1 MSDNR
6 FFEEL
11 AQILT
16 EQARKQ
22 GRETVSEQ
30 FVTEIVQP
38 AAEEFSDDEDL
49 RDAVEQEA
57 IDPISLFNLFANTT
71 DTASG
76 SADDKTEYLLERT
89 RDVFHVK
96 SEIPDDIEEILAID
110 ADLTEVDNN
119 QIWDVFSALNN
130 MNSSNAQQQA
140 VASDSLGPL
149 IEVLLGGAQR
159 SNAQGGGGLNL
170 GTLLQFAFMLWPEL
184 RNTRLGA
191 LGTLLGT
198 ILGGGTQTG
207 SRTRGGGYGRQQG
220 GYGRQQGGY
229 GRQQGGYGGSRG
241 DEDFQRESD
250 GAGLTDLLGSIFGGG
265 SSAGSRTRDRG
276 YDRQEEYGRASSRDE
291 DFRSEQDGSGPA
303 DLLGTILGDGAQT
316 GSRTRGD
323 YGRQEEYGR
332 ARRNEQP
339 QSGGS
344 APGLG
349 DLIGAILGGGTS
361 SGSRQAGRGYGQQSG
376 NSRPHPQQQNR
387 SRDDGE
393 GMDDLISAGLDL
405 LGKMMKK

>member
-1 MSDNR
+1 MYRSDGDALRHISTTGVTMSDNR

-96 SEIPDDIEEILAID
+96 SEIPDDIEEIPAID

-119 QIWDVFSALNN
+119 QIW
-130 MNSSNAQQQA
+130 
-140 VASDSLGPL
+140 
-149 IEVLLGGAQR
+149 ER

-198 ILGGGTQTG
+198 ILGGGAQTG
-207 SRTRGGGYGRQQG
+207 SRTRG
-220 GYGRQQGGY
+220 GGY

-276 YDRQEEYGRASSRDE
+276 YDCQEEYGRASRRDE
-291 DFRSEQDGSGPA
+291 DFRSEQDGSGLA
-303 DLLGTILGDGAQT
+303 DLLGTILGGGAQT
-316 GSRTRGD
+316 GSRTRDD

-332 ARRNEQP
+332 ARRNEQQ

-376 NSRPHPQQQNR
+376 NSRPQPQQQNR

-393 GMDDLISAGLDL
+393 GMDDLLSAGLDL

>member
-96 SEIPDDIEEILAID
+96 SEIPDDIEEIPAID

-220 GYGRQQGGY
+220 GYG
-229 GRQQGGYGGSRG
+229 GSRG

-276 YDRQEEYGRASSRDE
+276 YDRQEEYGRASRRDE
-291 DFRSEQDGSGPA
+291 DFRSEQDGSGLA
-303 DLLGTILGDGAQT
+303 DLLGTILGGGAQT

-332 ARRNEQP
+332 ARRNEQQ

-393 GMDDLISAGLDL
+393 GMDDLLSAGLDL

>member
-30 FVTEIVQP
+30 FVTDIVQP

-96 SEIPDDIEEILAID
+96 SEIPDDIEEIPAID

-159 SNAQGGGGLNL
+159 SNAQGG
-170 GTLLQFAFMLWPEL
+170 
-184 RNTRLGA
+184 NTRLGA

-198 ILGGGTQTG
+198 ILGGGAQTG
-207 SRTRGGGYGRQQG
+207 SRTRG
-220 GYGRQQGGY
+220 GGY

-276 YDRQEEYGRASSRDE
+276 YDRQEEYGRASRRDE
-291 DFRSEQDGSGPA
+291 DFRSEQDGSGLA
-303 DLLGTILGDGAQT
+303 DLLGTILGGGAQT
-316 GSRTRGD
+316 GSRTRDD

-332 ARRNEQP
+332 ARRNEQQ

-376 NSRPHPQQQNR
+376 NSRHQPQQQNR

-393 GMDDLISAGLDL
+393 GMDDLLSAGLDL

>member
-96 SEIPDDIEEILAID
+96 SEIPDDIEEIPAID

-170 GTLLQFAFMLWPEL
+170 GTRVDTAV
-184 RNTRLGA
+184 
-191 LGTLLGT
+191 
-198 ILGGGTQTG
+198 
-207 SRTRGGGYGRQQG
+207 RGGMK
-220 GYGRQQGGY
+220 
-229 GRQQGGYGGSRG
+229 
-241 DEDFQRESD
+241 
-250 GAGLTDLLGSIFGGG
+250 IF
-265 SSAGSRTRDRG
+265 SAN
-276 YDRQEEYGRASSRDE
+276 
-291 DFRSEQDGSGPA
+291 
-303 DLLGTILGDGAQT
+303 QT
-316 GSRTRGD
+316 V
-323 YGRQEEYGR
+323 
-332 ARRNEQP
+332 P
-339 QSGGS
+339 V
-344 APGLG
+344 
-349 DLIGAILGGGTS
+349 
-361 SGSRQAGRGYGQQSG
+361 
-376 NSRPHPQQQNR
+376 
-387 SRDDGE
+387 
-393 GMDDLISAGLDL
+393 
-405 LGKMMKK
+405 

>member
-96 SEIPDDIEEILAID
+96 SEIPDDIEEIPAID

-207 SRTRGGGYGRQQG
+207 SRTRGGGYTRQQG
-220 GYGRQQGGY
+220 GYGC
-229 GRQQGGYGGSRG
+229 SRG

-250 GAGLTDLLGSIFGGG
+250 CAGLTDLLGSIFGGG

-276 YDRQEEYGRASSRDE
+276 YDCQEEYGRASRRDE
-291 DFRSEQDGSGPA
+291 DFRSEQDGSGLA
-303 DLLGTILGDGAQT
+303 DLLGTILGGGAQT
-316 GSRTRGD
+316 GSRTRDD

-332 ARRNEQP
+332 ARRNEQQ

-393 GMDDLISAGLDL
+393 GMDDLLSAGLDL

>member
-96 SEIPDDIEEILAID
+96 SEIPDDIEEIPAID

-159 SNAQGGGGLNL
+159 SNAQGGGGLNF

-220 GYGRQQGGY
+220 GYG
-229 GRQQGGYGGSRG
+229 GSRG
-241 DEDFQRESD
+241 
-250 GAGLTDLLGSIFGGG
+250 
-265 SSAGSRTRDRG
+265 
-276 YDRQEEYGRASSRDE
+276 DE
-291 DFRSEQDGSGPA
+291 DFRSEQDGSGLA
-303 DLLGTILGDGAQT
+303 DLLGTILGGGAQT
-316 GSRTRGD
+316 GSRTGD
-323 YGRQEEYGR
+323 GYGRQEEYGR

-361 SGSRQAGRGYGQQSG
+361 SGSRPAGRGYGQQSG
-376 NSRPHPQQQNR
+376 NSRPQPQQQNR

-393 GMDDLISAGLDL
+393 GMDDLLSAGLDL

>member
-30 FVTEIVQP
+30 FVTDIVQP

-96 SEIPDDIEEILAID
+96 SEIPDDIEEIPAID

-198 ILGGGTQTG
+198 ILGGG
-207 SRTRGGGYGRQQG
+207 
-220 GYGRQQGGY
+220 
-229 GRQQGGYGGSRG
+229 
-241 DEDFQRESD
+241 
-250 GAGLTDLLGSIFGGG
+250 
-265 SSAGSRTRDRG
+265 
-276 YDRQEEYGRASSRDE
+276 
-291 DFRSEQDGSGPA
+291 
-303 DLLGTILGDGAQT
+303 AQT
-316 GSRTRGD
+316 GSRTRDD

-332 ARRNEQP
+332 ARRNEQQ

-393 GMDDLISAGLDL
+393 GMDDLLSVGLDL